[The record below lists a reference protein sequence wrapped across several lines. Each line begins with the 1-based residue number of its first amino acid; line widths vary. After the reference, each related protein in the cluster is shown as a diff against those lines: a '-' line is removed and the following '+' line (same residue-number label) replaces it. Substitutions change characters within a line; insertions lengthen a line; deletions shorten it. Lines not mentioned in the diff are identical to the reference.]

1 MKPYETRVLSLIVLP
16 EGESIFSEQA
26 TIIRIEDDAAGEYIC
41 VEQHAD
47 RSVAG
52 KIEIDTGQWPALRAA
67 IDRMILEC
75 RPLEI
80 TATTPS

>member
-1 MKPYETRVLSLIVLP
+1 MTKPYETRTLSLIVLP
-16 EGESIFSEQA
+16 EGESIFSEMA
-26 TIIRIEDDAAGEYIC
+26 TTIRIEDDAAGEYIC

-47 RSVAG
+47 GSVAG

-67 IDRMILEC
+67 IDRMIGEC

-80 TATTPS
+80 TYP